1 MSRHWRAWLNMACQ
15 CFNSLLPCHEGL
27 SSMLLIVAVM
37 VPLRLL
43 AVVFAALARVTQVGL
58 PVNALV
64 IAAGPGRQDHG

>member
-1 MSRHWRAWLNMACQ
+1 
-15 CFNSLLPCHEGL
+15 
-27 SSMLLIVAVM
+27 MLLIVAVM

-58 PVNALV
+58 PVNARV

>member
-1 MSRHWRAWLNMACQ
+1 MSRHCRAWLNMACQ

-43 AVVFAALARVTQVGL
+43 AVVFAALASETQVGL
-58 PVNALV
+58 PVKARV
-64 IAAGPGRQDHG
+64 IAAALGRQAHD